1 MVGRDAELSAL
12 TAAAARAR
20 QGEVGL
26 VLVTGEAGIGKS
38 RLVSEFV
45 GGVDDALAL
54 VSHGVAM
61 STGEIPFGVLADL
74 LKNLLG
80 ADPTLLTDHER
91 DALAPLLPG
100 TTRSGDRITML
111 STALDLLERLSSD
124 RLVLWV
130 VDDLHWADAA
140 SRDLLAV
147 ALHTSPGHRLLVVAT
162 VRTDDPARSS
172 EQELAVNREMAKLA
186 QLPVAETL
194 HLGRLG
200 LADVRRQ
207 LAGMDVSADAIARAG
222 IEKLSGGIPFVVEE
236 LAASGG
242 TPQRAT
248 HLTVSRTRLAA
259 LPPDA
264 LRLVEAAAIGDGH
277 LRLSLLEQVTDM
289 AGDELDLAIKAA
301 TMAGVLEEQPS
312 HEELA
317 FRHPLLREA
326 VDESIAP
333 GARRGWHRRWA
344 EVLQANPGV
353 LAAAPATIAV
363 AQHWAGSG
371 DTGKALHAAARAAV
385 AAGEL
390 DLHEVEADMWDRV
403 LELWDG
409 VTALPGLERYNEREI
424 RRFRRWAVGQVDNE
438 RFLQLLDEDLR
449 RAEDPSTRACL
460 ELSVTTQNS
469 AALGGSAGPGDRAGL
484 EQRARSGPRDIVL
497 AVFLSNL
504 GEALLQEGE
513 VIAARALLDE
523 SVTILRERGDIG
535 SAVRMIAGLALMQA
549 ADGTAEEAITELEKL
564 LEDPALDRPYVRRW
578 VGYALV
584 LLHQLVGDA
593 RAADAA
599 FDMVASTLDT
609 RLDWPTYERQLNVIM
624 RSWLDAGRWQHAR
637 NTYEALRPNWAGHVV
652 MSDLHA
658 ARLDLMA
665 PRQGVRSGLLAATA
679 GPGTRSQRRR
689 PGVGLADR
697 GPGIRCRGRSRPDAR
712 AARHPVGADSPPVQ
726 RPRPARAHV
735 DGRARFHP
743 DRGGRGGAPPRRP
756 GPGGRRGT
764 PGHHRRL
771 REPNASQRR
780 ARPRPGRPNSRPS
793 SPDSAATPPSSSCSR
808 RRPNDGRPSDTT
820 TTRRC
825 ADFISRRRTPVAA
838 NARTPA
844 PKPKRHSPPRRCW
857 APIRWNNKPS
867 RCCNGSVRP
876 SAPTACSPDVNAKS
890 WP

>member
-1 MVGRDAELSAL
+1 
-12 TAAAARAR
+12 
-20 QGEVGL
+20 
-26 VLVTGEAGIGKS
+26 
-38 RLVSEFV
+38 
-45 GGVDDALAL
+45 
-54 VSHGVAM
+54 
-61 STGEIPFGVLADL
+61 
-74 LKNLLG
+74 
-80 ADPTLLTDHER
+80 
-91 DALAPLLPG
+91 
-100 TTRSGDRITML
+100 ML

-172 EQELAVNREMAKLA
+172 EQELAVTREMAKLA

-207 LAGMDVSADAIARAG
+207 LAGMEVSVDAVARAG

-264 LRLVEAAAIGDGH
+264 RRLVEAAAIGDGH
-277 LRLSLLEQVTDM
+277 LRLNLLEQVTDL
-289 AGDELDLAIKAA
+289 ASDELDLAIKAA

-312 HEELA
+312 HDELA

-353 LAAAPATIAV
+353 LAATPATIAV

-371 DTGKALHAAARAAV
+371 DTGRALDAAARAAV

-409 VTALPGLERYNEREI
+409 VSALPGLERYNEREI
-424 RRFRRWAVGQVDNE
+424 RRFRRWAVAQVDND
-438 RFLQLLDEDLR
+438 RFLELLTDDLR

-460 ELSVTTQNS
+460 EFALATQNS
-469 AALGGSAGPGDRAGL
+469 TALGRSASPGDRAGL

-504 GEALLQEGE
+504 GEAILQEGE
-513 VIAARALLDE
+513 LVAARALMEE
-523 SVTILRERGDIG
+523 SLTILRERGDTG
-535 SAVRMIAGLALMQA
+535 SAVRMITGLAVMQA
-549 ADGTAEEAITELEKL
+549 AEGTAEEAIPQLAKL

-578 VGYALV
+578 VGHILV
-584 LLHQLVGDA
+584 VLHQLVGDA
-593 RAADAA
+593 QAADAA

-609 RLDWPTYERQLNVIM
+609 RLDWPTYNSQLNVIM
-624 RSWLDAGRWQHAR
+624 RSWLDTGRWEHAR
-637 NTYEALRPNWAGHVV
+637 KTHEALRPNWAGRVV
-652 MSDLHA
+652 TSDLHA
-658 ARLDLMA
+658 VRLELMA
-665 PRQGVRSGLLAATA
+665 RGQVSDPDFWRRLPERQ
-679 GPGTRSQRRR
+679 PDQQRCRQR
-689 PGVGLADR
+689 VGRADR
-697 GPGIRCRGRSRPDAR
+697 GPGVWCRGRSRSDAR
-712 AARHPVGADSPPVQ
+712 AAHTRVGAGSPTVQ
-726 RPRPARAHV
+726 RPRRARLHV
-735 DGRARFHP
+735 DGRTRLHP
-743 DRGGRGGAPPRRP
+743 HRGRRGGARARRP
-756 GPGGRRGT
+756 GPGRGRGT

-771 REPNASQRR
+771 REPNASLRR
-780 ARPRPGRPNSRPS
+780 ARQSLAGRTGSPARPVPR
-793 SPDSAATPPSSSCSR
+793 
-808 RRPNDGRPSDTT
+808 
-820 TTRRC
+820 
-825 ADFISRRRTPVAA
+825 
-838 NARTPA
+838 
-844 PKPKRHSPPRRCW
+844 
-857 APIRWNNKPS
+857 
-867 RCCNGSVRP
+867 
-876 SAPTACSPDVNAKS
+876 
-890 WP
+890 